1 MSYVI
6 AAPEMIA
13 SAASD
18 VANIGS
24 TLNAANAAA
33 AAPTTGLV
41 AAAGDEVSAAIASLF
56 SAHAQAYQALGA
68 QWAAFHEEF
77 VQNLTAGAGSYVG
90 AEAANAAAFTANPAA
105 SAAAAQLA
113 PRWMEVHANGP
124 LQPLHALA
132 RQLGEA
138 LGLGQ
143 LAPLQPLHAFSSQL
157 AGPLGLSP
165 VTTPVPSDSNLMTQ
179 TTNLGPLSKTYT
191 VDPDDNFVQ
200 VRYSTPPFTFG
211 ATSGFQETL
220 GVGVPGQTI
229 ITFQSPVSPVLNAS
243 LALPVTDPLVPVFA
257 ALLPLGF

>member
-33 AAPTTGLV
+33 VAPTVAVLP
-41 AAAGDEVSAAIASLF
+41 AAADEVSASIANLF
-56 SAHAQAYQALGA
+56 SAHAVEYQALVGRA
-68 QWAAFHEEF
+68 AAFHEQF
-77 VQNLTAGAGSYVG
+77 MQNLTAGAGSYVG
-90 AEAANAAAFTANPAA
+90 AEAANVAAFTANPAA
-105 SAAAAQLA
+105 PAAAA
-113 PRWMEVHANGP
+113 
-124 LQPLHALA
+124 
-132 RQLGEA
+132 
-138 LGLGQ
+138 Q
-143 LAPLQPLHAFSSQL
+143 LAPLQPLHAFASQL
-157 AGPLGLSP
+157 AGALGLSP
-165 VTTPVPSDSNLMTQ
+165 VTMPIPGENLMSQ
-179 TTNLGPLSKTYT
+179 TTNFGSLSKIYT
-191 VDPDDNFVQ
+191 VDPDDHYVA

-211 ATSGFQETL
+211 ATSGFEETQ

-229 ITFQSPVSPVLNAS
+229 LTFQSPVSPVLNAS

>member
-33 AAPTTGLV
+33 AAPTTGIV

-56 SAHAQAYQALGA
+56 SGHAQAYQALGA
-68 QWAAFHEEF
+68 QWAAFHEQF
-77 VQNLTAGAGSYVG
+77 VQALTAGAGSYVG
-90 AEAANAAAFTANPAA
+90 AEAANVAAFTANPAA
-105 SAAAAQLA
+105 AA
-113 PRWMEVHANGP
+113 
-124 LQPLHALA
+124 
-132 RQLGEA
+132 
-138 LGLGQ
+138 Q
-143 LAPLQPLHAFSSQL
+143 LAPLQPVHAFASRL
-157 AGPLGLSP
+157 AGALGLSP
-165 VTTPVPSDSNLMTQ
+165 VTMPIPGENLMRQ
-179 TTNLGPLSKTYT
+179 TTNFGSLSKTYT
-191 VDPDDNFVQ
+191 VDPDDGFVAT
-200 VRYSTPPFTFG
+200 RFSTPLLTAM
-211 ATSGFQETL
+211 ATSGFEETQ

-229 ITFQSPVSPVLNAS
+229 LTFQSPVSPVLNAS

>member
-6 AAPEMIA
+6 ATPEMIA

-33 AAPTTGLV
+33 VAPTVAVLP
-41 AAAGDEVSAAIASLF
+41 AAADEVSASIANLF
-56 SAHAQAYQALGA
+56 SAHAVEYQALVGRA
-68 QWAAFHEEF
+68 AAFHEQF
-77 VQNLTAGAGSYVG
+77 MQNLTAGAGSYVG
-90 AEAANAAAFTANPAA
+90 AEAANVAGFTANPAA
-105 SAAAAQLA
+105 PAAAAQLA
-113 PRWMEVHANGP
+113 P
-124 LQPLHALA
+124 LQPVHALA

-143 LAPLQPLHAFSSQL
+143 LAPLQPLHAFASQL
-157 AGPLGLSP
+157 AGALGLSP
-165 VTTPVPSDSNLMTQ
+165 VTMPIPGENLMRQ
-179 TTNLGPLSKTYT
+179 TTTFGSLSKIYT
-191 VDPDDNFVQ
+191 VDPDDHYVA

-211 ATSGFQETL
+211 ATSGFEETQ

-229 ITFQSPVSPVLNAS
+229 LTFQSPVSPVLNAS

>member
-6 AAPEMIA
+6 ATPEMIA

-33 AAPTTGLV
+33 VAPTVAVLP
-41 AAAGDEVSAAIASLF
+41 AAADEVSASIANLF
-56 SAHAQAYQALGA
+56 SAHAVEYQALVGRA
-68 QWAAFHEEF
+68 AAFHEQF
-77 VQNLTAGAGSYVG
+77 MQNLTAGAGSYVG
-90 AEAANAAAFTANPAA
+90 AEAANVAAFTANPAA
-105 SAAAAQLA
+105 PAAAAQLA

-124 LQPLHALA
+124 LQPVHALA

-143 LAPLQPLHAFSSQL
+143 LAPLQPLHAFASQL

-165 VTTPVPSDSNLMTQ
+165 VTMPIPGENLMSQ
-179 TTNLGPLSKTYT
+179 TTNFGSLSKIYT
-191 VDPDDNFVQ
+191 VDPDDHYVA

-211 ATSGFQETL
+211 ATSGFEETQ

-229 ITFQSPVSPVLNAS
+229 LTFQSPVSPVLNAS